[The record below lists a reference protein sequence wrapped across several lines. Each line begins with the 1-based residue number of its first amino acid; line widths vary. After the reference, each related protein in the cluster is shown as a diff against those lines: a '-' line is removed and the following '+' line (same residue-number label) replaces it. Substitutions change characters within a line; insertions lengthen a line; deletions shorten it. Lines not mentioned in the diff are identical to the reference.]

1 MPQQLSPPPFVPLY
15 SAFAAGY
22 MLSYF
27 YRTMNAVISP
37 DLTRDLDLHPGQ
49 LGLITSAYLVAFAVL
64 QIPVGVLLDRYGPRR
79 VEPILLA
86 IAGCGAV
93 AFALAQGLPGLV
105 LARALIGA
113 GVAACLMAPLKGL
126 SLWYPV
132 ERHASLM
139 GWIMTAGGVG
149 ALAATAPLDL
159 LLRVAGWRD
168 IFLGLGVCT
177 FAVALWLW
185 WKIPEAPAGA
195 GTATLKE
202 QLGAVQRIYA
212 SARFWWLAPL
222 AGMAM
227 GAFMAIQGLWAVP
240 WMMQVQGLSR
250 AEAARYLLAIGIVV
264 LMGYIALGLFATVLD
279 RRGVKPRHL
288 FAAGF
293 ALNVVSLALIIAGM
307 PGSMLWWVLYGLGS
321 GANILSFRVVNDG
334 FAPELAA
341 RVNTAMN
348 LVMFCGSFVTQW
360 GIGIVMDLGQAAG
373 LDAAGGLR
381 RAFLLVLGV
390 NLLGLAWFFRGWKRH
405 AVHAAQFVP
414 VR

>member
-1 MPQQLSPPPFVPLY
+1 MHAPPPFVPLY

-37 DLTRDLDLHPGQ
+37 DLTRDLALHAGE
-49 LGLITSAYLVAFAVL
+49 LGLLTSAYLVAFAL
-64 QIPVGVLLDRYGPRR
+64 MQIPVGVLLDRYGPRR
-79 VEPILLA
+79 VEPLLLA
-86 IAGCGAV
+86 VAGCGAV
-93 AFALAQGLPGLV
+93 LFALAEGLPGLV
-105 LARALIGA
+105 AARALIGA

-126 SLWYPV
+126 SLWYAR

-159 LLRVAGWRD
+159 LLRVTGWRD

-177 FAVALWLW
+177 FLVAAWLW
-185 WKIPEAPAGA
+185 WKVPEAPA
-195 GTATLKE
+195 ATSTSTVME
-202 QLGAVQRIYA
+202 QLAAVRRIYA
-212 SARFWWLAPL
+212 SGRFWWLAPL

-240 WMMQVQGLSR
+240 WMMEVQGLTR
-250 AEAARYLLAIGIVV
+250 AEAARYLLSIGIVV
-264 LMGYIALGLFATVLD
+264 LLGYVALGLFATTLD

-293 ALNVVSLALIIAGM
+293 TLNVVCLALIMAGT
-307 PGSMLWWVLYGLGS
+307 PGSMLWWSLYGLGS

-348 LVMFCGSFVTQW
+348 LVMFGGSFATQW
-360 GIGIVMDLGQAAG
+360 GIGIVMDLGQASG
-373 LDAAGGLR
+373 MDAAGGLR

-390 NLLGLAWFFRGWKRH
+390 NVLALAWFYRGWTRH
-405 AVHAAQFVP
+405 AVPPAGFVP